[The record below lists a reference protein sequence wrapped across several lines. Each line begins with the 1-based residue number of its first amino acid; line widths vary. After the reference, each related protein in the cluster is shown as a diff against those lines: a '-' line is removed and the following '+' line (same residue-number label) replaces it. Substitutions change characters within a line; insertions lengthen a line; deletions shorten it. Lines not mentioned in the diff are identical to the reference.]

1 MRSQTDSETV
11 QGMRVGQKRA
21 IVVVAERRC
30 IEHAIRYGRDIPGFL
45 RFRFRF
51 RRCESV
57 NIVFL
62 REED

>member
-30 IEHAIRYGRDIPGFL
+30 IEHAIRYGRDIPGIL
-45 RFRFRF
+45 RLRF

-57 NIVFL
+57 NTVFL

>member
-45 RFRFRF
+45 RLRF